1 MISENDSKENV
12 SEKTTHAT
20 RAHVTFS
27 SLSGLASL
35 ATRGSVAKTPYF
47 LETISCP
54 APITGEF
61 GKSGR
66 NSSSDGLAEKPT
78 IPNESRESLGRNP
91 RVGIMAENRRFHN
104 LFASLITALS
114 HRGSAKVIGISCRD
128 ALSVWAGFWAC
139 FFETRAL
146 SACPAFFDLCAFP
159 LGSAWK
165 VRF

>member
-1 MISENDSKENV
+1 MSQRN
-12 SEKTTHAT
+12 TTHAT
-20 RAHVTFS
+20 QAHVTFS

-47 LETISCP
+47 LETISSP

-78 IPNESRESLGRNP
+78 TPNESRESLGRNP
-91 RVGIMAENRRFHN
+91 RVGIRAENRRFHN
-104 LFASLITALS
+104 LFASLITVLS
-114 HRGSAKVIGISCRD
+114 HRGSAKVIGISCREG
-128 ALSVWAGFWAC
+128 LPVQAGFRAS
-139 FFETRAL
+139 FLETGVL
-146 SACPAFFDLCAFP
+146 SACLVSFDPRVFP

-165 VRF
+165 VLF

>member
-47 LETISCP
+47 SWNISSP

-66 NSSSDGLAEKPT
+66 NSSSEGLAEKPT

-91 RVGIMAENRRFHN
+91 RVGIRADNRRFHN

-128 ALSVWAGFWAC
+128 ALPVWVGFRAG
-139 FFETRAL
+139 FFETGAL
-146 SACPAFFDLCAFP
+146 SACLVSCDARVFP

-165 VRF
+165 SRF